1 VEEERGKRHGKRS
14 DSRALSSPDD
24 AVTPDCP
31 WFSANSSQQPG
42 QSQSPNQK
50 LAVPAE
56 TSLARHRRRVHAIES
71 EGLGMTLVITSS
83 RQTSRAHLAFCVA
96 VGGIIEPKLDR

>member
-42 QSQSPNQK
+42 QSQSPNNNPIKSWLCQPK
-50 LAVPAE
+50 QAWPGTEGVSTQSKARDLA
-56 TSLARHRRRVHAIES
+56 
-71 EGLGMTLVITSS
+71 
-83 RQTSRAHLAFCVA
+83 
-96 VGGIIEPKLDR
+96 